1 MGTGKTT
8 VARLLAEHRRVELLD
23 TDKLI
28 EARDGRSIREI
39 FSESGETA
47 FREIESEVL
56 RECLARPGSPVIAG
70 AGGVVV
76 LKVVSKKVTT
86 DKSPKMVFGL

>member
-1 MGTGKTT
+1 MVGQGGLGNLSSLFFFNSPKTPPW
-8 VARLLAEHRRVELLD
+8 
-23 TDKLI
+23 
-28 EARDGRSIREI
+28 
-39 FSESGETA
+39 
-47 FREIESEVL
+47 
-56 RECLARPGSPVIAG
+56 C